1 MSAPISSS
9 QNIKRQLKPI
19 KVRYKAGFLYALIY
33 KDVIMSKMKK
43 NDLKLLFMGTPE
55 ISAYVFE
62 KMIQDGYHFVG
73 LVAQPDHPVGRKG
86 LVEKVPT
93 KVIAEKYDIPVF
105 QPTKIRLDY
114 SFIDEI
120 KPDLVITLA
129 YGQIVPQ
136 GFLDKIPMGCL
147 NLHGSLLPKYR
158 GASPVQSALINNEKV
173 TGVTLMEMIKEM
185 DAGRMYAKKE
195 IEITEDDNATSLFN
209 KVKIAASELVL
220 EALPKYISGELK
232 GEKQNEEEVTFC
244 SIIKPEQEKIDLS
257 LSKES
262 IVGWIRGLSDE
273 PGAYLYLNN
282 FKLKIYKAKVID
294 DSVTKEI
301 GTILKAD
308 KFGLYM
314 QAKDGVIA
322 LLEIQKEGKKRM
334 DYRSFIN
341 GNQNLLGQKL
351 S

>member
-1 MSAPISSS
+1 ME
-9 QNIKRQLKPI
+9 
-19 KVRYKAGFLYALIY
+19 
-33 KDVIMSKMKK
+33 K
-43 NDLKLLFMGTPE
+43 NNLKLVFMGTPE

-62 KMIQDGYHFVG
+62 KMILDGYSFVG

-86 LVEKVPT
+86 IVEKVPT
-93 KVIAEKYDIPVF
+93 KVVAEKYNIPVF
-105 QPTKIRLDY
+105 QPEKIRFDY

-129 YGQIVPQ
+129 YGQIVPE
-136 GFLDKIPMGCL
+136 GFLNKVPMGCL

-158 GASPVQSALINNEKV
+158 GASPVQSVLINNESI
-173 TGVTLMEMIKEM
+173 TGVTLMEMVKAM

-195 IEITEDDNATSLFN
+195 IKISDEDNATSLFN
-209 KVKIAASELVL
+209 KVKEAASELVL
-220 EALPKYISGELK
+220 ESLPKYINGELK
-232 GEKQNEEEVTFC
+232 GEEQDENKVTFC
-244 SIIKPEQEKIDLS
+244 STINPEQEKLDLS
-257 LSKES
+257 LSAKE

-282 FKLKIYKAKVID
+282 LKLKIYKAKVVD
-294 DSVTKEI
+294 DSVTAI
-301 GTILKAD
+301 VGTIVKAD
-308 KFGLYM
+308 KSGLYM
-314 QAKDGVIA
+314 QAKDGVIS

-334 DYRSFIN
+334 DYRSFLN

>member
-1 MSAPISSS
+1 MEIS
-9 QNIKRQLKPI
+9 N
-19 KVRYKAGFLYALIY
+19 
-33 KDVIMSKMKK
+33 
-43 NDLKLLFMGTPE
+43 LKLVFMGTPE

-62 KMIQDGYHFVG
+62 KMIEAEYHFVG

-86 LVEKVPT
+86 IIEKVPT
-93 KVIAEKYDIPVF
+93 KVIAEKYNIPVF
-105 QPTKIRLDY
+105 QPEKIRLDY
-114 SFIDEI
+114 AFIEDI

-136 GFLDKIPMGCL
+136 GFLDVPKYGRL

-173 TGVTLMEMIKEM
+173 TGVTLMEMVKAM

-195 IEITEDDNATSLFN
+195 IEIAEDDNATSLFN

-220 EALPKYISGELK
+220 EALPKYINGELK
-232 GEKQNEEEVTFC
+232 GEEQNEEEVTFC
-244 SIIKPEQEKIDLS
+244 STIKPEQEKLDLS
-257 LSKES
+257 MSATQL
-262 IVGWIRGLSDE
+262 VGWIKGLSDE

-282 FKLKIYKAKVID
+282 LKLKIYKAKVID
-294 DSVTKEI
+294 NSIAAEV
-301 GTILKAD
+301 GTIVKAD
-308 KFGLYM
+308 KNGLYM
-314 QAKDGVIA
+314 QAKDGVIS

>member
-1 MSAPISSS
+1 MEKS
-9 QNIKRQLKPI
+9 N
-19 KVRYKAGFLYALIY
+19 
-33 KDVIMSKMKK
+33 
-43 NDLKLLFMGTPE
+43 LKLLFMGTPE
-55 ISAYVFE
+55 ISAYVFD
-62 KMIQDGYHFVG
+62 KMIENGYHFVG

-86 LVEKVPT
+86 LIEKVPT
-93 KVIAEKYDIPVF
+93 KLVAEKYNIPVF
-105 QPTKIRLDY
+105 QPIKIRDDY
-114 SFIDEI
+114 SFIDDI

-158 GASPVQSALINNEKV
+158 GASPIQTALINNEKV
-173 TGVTLMEMIKEM
+173 TGVTLMEMVKAM

-195 IEITEDDNATSLFN
+195 IEIAEDDNATSLFD

-220 EALPKYISGELK
+220 ESLPKYINGELI
-232 GEKQNEEEVTFC
+232 GEEQNEEEVTFC
-244 SIIKPEQEKIDLS
+244 STIKPEQEKLDLS
-257 LSKES
+257 LTA
-262 IVGWIRGLSDE
+262 IQLVGWIRGLSDE

-282 FKLKIYKAKVID
+282 LKLKIYKAKYVD
-294 DSVTKEI
+294 NSVTAEV
-301 GTILKAD
+301 GTIVKAD
-308 KFGLYM
+308 KSGLYM
-314 QAKDGVIA
+314 QARDGVIS
-322 LLEIQKEGKKRM
+322 LLEVQKEGKKRM

>member
-1 MSAPISSS
+1 ME
-9 QNIKRQLKPI
+9 
-19 KVRYKAGFLYALIY
+19 
-33 KDVIMSKMKK
+33 K
-43 NDLKLLFMGTPE
+43 NDLKLVFMGTPE

-62 KMIQDGYHFVG
+62 KMILDGYHFVG

-86 LVEKVPT
+86 IVEKVPT
-93 KVIAEKYDIPVF
+93 KVIAEKYNIPVF
-105 QPTKIRLDY
+105 QPEKIRLDY

-129 YGQIVPQ
+129 YGQIVPE
-136 GFLDKIPMGCL
+136 GFLNKVPMGCL

-158 GASPVQSALINNEKV
+158 GASPVQSVLINNESI
-173 TGVTLMEMIKEM
+173 TGVTLMEMVKAM

-195 IEITEDDNATSLFN
+195 IKISDEDNATSLFN
-209 KVKIAASELVL
+209 KVKEAASELVL
-220 EALPKYISGELK
+220 ESLPKYINGELK
-232 GEKQNEEEVTFC
+232 GEEQDENEVSFC
-244 SIIKPEQEKIDLS
+244 STIKPEQEKLDLS
-257 LSKES
+257 LSAKQ

-282 FKLKIYKAKVID
+282 LKLKIYKAKVVDNSITAE
-294 DSVTKEI
+294 V
-301 GTILKAD
+301 GTIVKAD
-308 KFGLYM
+308 KTGLYM
-314 QAKDGVIA
+314 QAKDGVIS

-334 DYRSFIN
+334 DYRSFLN

>member
-1 MSAPISSS
+1 ME
-9 QNIKRQLKPI
+9 
-19 KVRYKAGFLYALIY
+19 
-33 KDVIMSKMKK
+33 K
-43 NDLKLLFMGTPE
+43 NNLKLVFMGTPE

-62 KMIQDGYHFVG
+62 AMINAGYHFVG

-86 LVEKVPT
+86 ILEKVPT

-105 QPTKIRLDY
+105 QPIKIRDDY
-114 SFIDEI
+114 SFIDDI

-158 GASPVQSALINNEKV
+158 GASPVQTALINNEKV
-173 TGVTLMEMIKEM
+173 TGVTLMEMVKAM

-195 IEITEDDNATSLFN
+195 VLIDEEDNNTSLFN
-209 KVKIAASELVL
+209 KIKEAAKELVL
-220 EALPKYISGELK
+220 EALPLYIKGELK
-232 GEKQNEEEVTFC
+232 GEEQNEALVTFC
-244 SIIKPEQEKIDLS
+244 STIKPEQEKLDLS
-257 LSKES
+257 LNAEQL
-262 IVGWIRGLSDE
+262 IGWIRGLSDE

-282 FKLKIYKAKVID
+282 LKLKIYKAKKIN
-294 DSVTKEI
+294 EI
-301 GTILKAD
+301 VDHEVGEIVKAD
-308 KFGLYM
+308 KNGLYF
-314 QAKDGVIA
+314 QAKDGQIA
-322 LLEIQKEGKKRM
+322 ILELQKEGKKRM